1 MRIAL
6 EDLELERI
14 DVLHAGT
21 ETFPLADRIRA
32 VSAYRIWEDI
42 EPL

>member
-6 EDLELERI
+6 SDLRLERI
-14 DVLHAGT
+14 DVLHAGK
-21 ETFPLADRIRA
+21 ETFPLAGQVRA